1 MRPIFIIAVVLLT
14 QLTYGQT
21 LKETRTASLVDGDY
35 SLKGTV
41 YLELFDDN
49 SLNLRF
55 GSDYLTGI
63 NGNVYDV
70 HVYLS
75 TTNNYQSPIDTSNM
89 LLVSNIGTI
98 NGLDYSSGARTFNLP
113 SGVGIIDYQYIVFVC
128 IRYGRLHWG
137 NGTFGEVT
145 LSTSEYTE
153 DTNTLAPEIFPNP
166 SKDGRVEV
174 TFKTPQQNI
183 RIEVF
188 NISGQLLSSEHILW
202 NKKYRTE
209 LKTTG
214 LYFFRLTSNET
225 SVVKKIIRL

>member
-21 LKETRTASLVDGDY
+21 VKETRTASLVDGDY
-35 SLKGTV
+35 SLEGTV

-75 TTNNYQSPIDTSNM
+75 TTNNYQRPIDTSNM

-98 NGLDYSSGARTFNLP
+98 SGLDYLINVFFDCFYPNRFWLSQYLLVNGINIWRKSSR
-113 SGVGIIDYQYIVFVC
+113 
-128 IRYGRLHWG
+128 
-137 NGTFGEVT
+137 
-145 LSTSEYTE
+145 
-153 DTNTLAPEIFPNP
+153 
-166 SKDGRVEV
+166 
-174 TFKTPQQNI
+174 
-183 RIEVF
+183 
-188 NISGQLLSSEHILW
+188 
-202 NKKYRTE
+202 KK
-209 LKTTG
+209 
-214 LYFFRLTSNET
+214 
-225 SVVKKIIRL
+225 

>member
-35 SLKGTV
+35 SLEGTV

-75 TTNNYQSPIDTSNM
+75 TTNNYQSP
-89 LLVSNIGTI
+89 L
-98 NGLDYSSGARTFNLP
+98 
-113 SGVGIIDYQYIVFVC
+113 
-128 IRYGRLHWG
+128 
-137 NGTFGEVT
+137 T
-145 LSTSEYTE
+145 LQICY
-153 DTNTLAPEIFPNP
+153 LFP
-166 SKDGRVEV
+166 
-174 TFKTPQQNI
+174 
-183 RIEVF
+183 
-188 NISGQLLSSEHILW
+188 IL
-202 NKKYRTE
+202 E
-209 LKTTG
+209 L
-214 LYFFRLTSNET
+214 
-225 SVVKKIIRL
+225 